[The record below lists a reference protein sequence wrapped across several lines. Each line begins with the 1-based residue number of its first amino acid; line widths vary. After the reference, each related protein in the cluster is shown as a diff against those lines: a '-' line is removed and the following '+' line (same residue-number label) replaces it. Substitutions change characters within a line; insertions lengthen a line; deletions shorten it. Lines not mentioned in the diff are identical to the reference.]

1 MSVDRSEPAATSAF
15 VRIGSFSRSVGVAPE
30 TLRAWEDRYGLLQP
44 RRSSG
49 GFRLYC
55 AEDARLV
62 GAMKR
67 HLQSGLPAS
76 EAARRAREA
85 EQSLRRVAASRGASE
100 FGRLCAGL
108 RAACLSFDAAGTHR
122 AVDELLATL
131 SLDAVLADCIV
142 PFINEFD
149 DRLDRGEISLAQQQF
164 SARLLEGRLLAM
176 ASGWEL
182 GSGPLVLI
190 ARGPA
195 ERHVIGITAFGLAL
209 RNRGWRVV
217 SLGAAARVTALAE
230 VAAALSPDMVVLSL
244 GKTRLSKSDQGI
256 VRALGGHVPVA
267 IAGRAANPAL
277 AAALGVRH
285 LAGGPVSAASDV
297 VANRDGAVH
306 PGRSLAASA

>member
-1 MSVDRSEPAATSAF
+1 
-15 VRIGSFSRSVGVAPE
+15 
-30 TLRAWEDRYGLLQP
+30 
-44 RRSSG
+44 
-49 GFRLYC
+49 
-55 AEDARLV
+55 
-62 GAMKR
+62 
-67 HLQSGLPAS
+67 
-76 EAARRAREA
+76 
-85 EQSLRRVAASRGASE
+85 VAASRGASE

>member
-1 MSVDRSEPAATSAF
+1 M
-15 VRIGSFSRSVGVAPE
+15 
-30 TLRAWEDRYGLLQP
+30 
-44 RRSSG
+44 
-49 GFRLYC
+49 
-55 AEDARLV
+55 